1 MLTIAE
7 KQPYSGKYIY
17 PVKKVFWLMQDQYH
31 KFIFNIRWKFS
42 FTLSTKLKKNRNEKG
57 ISEKKTRMAIKNLN
71 FGTHFMNCLR
81 VHGCIWIFMPFTTSF
96 TFILLDPFFINR
108 IRVFFKPERTLSVPH
123 THLTCYLTPPVKT

>member
-1 MLTIAE
+1 M
-7 KQPYSGKYIY
+7 
-17 PVKKVFWLMQDQYH
+17 FWLMQDQYH

-42 FTLSTKLKKNRNEKG
+42 FTLSTKLKKYRNEKG

-96 TFILLDPFFINR
+96 TFILLDPVFYKQYTCILQTRENPIGASHSSYLLSYTASENLKRCNR
-108 IRVFFKPERTLSVPH
+108 KPIKFYNLRVI
-123 THLTCYLTPPVKT
+123 